1 MKTKKVSRN
10 KDNPSINFCTTGNFL
25 NLSRVKFI
33 PMDKQKPIK
42 KTEHLNKKN
51 SYSNISEFQIT
62 KNDEIAKKDE
72 IIKKLREKIIYL
84 ENKIKIL
91 EKGKIKIKSRNTS
104 LNNTLIFKTDKTKKI
119 YLRTQNIYNAKLIPL
134 DKELLKAQLNKKKKN
149 LVEFLDVKKI
159 IQKNKNH
166 SYYNSETKL
175 IKNDKN
181 INNKTINNSLS
192 NICTRNSSGK
202 NSALKPK
209 KTIKLNNINKFHN
222 ILYLMSS
229 NLTTQNDKKSCS
241 RDEKKI
247 NRKINK
253 INAIP
258 KKLRTNQNISPKIML
273 CSTNYSNNISS
284 SFKEETTLKKNTSIL
299 NNENN
304 KNNSI
309 NYYYSINKNNS
320 FNEIK
325 IKLESIKNRTKN
337 LLDLFSLI
345 NMDKKIN
352 NNKNNNKTN
361 YNSNNKDINQ
371 KNTKN
376 KNYSNYFKISKL
388 EKIKEK
394 KK

>member
-119 YLRTQNIYNAKLIPL
+119 YLRTQNIYNTKLIPL
-134 DKELLKAQLNKKKKN
+134 DKELLKAKLNKKKKN

-229 NLTTQNDKKSCS
+229 NLTTQNDKTSCS
-241 RDEKKI
+241 RDDKKI

-284 SFKEETTLKKNTSIL
+284 SFKEETTLKKN
-299 NNENN
+299 
-304 KNNSI
+304 
-309 NYYYSINKNNS
+309 NKNNS

-345 NMDKKIN
+345 NIDKKIN

-361 YNSNNKDINQ
+361 YNSNNKDTNQ